1 MFLLDIDMYDYGPP
15 TSAADNQEE
24 SSHERGK
31 KKEKKTPN
39 QEKEPVPDVSPGGIV
54 RHKLDLAFLISAISC

>member
-1 MFLLDIDMYDYGPP
+1 MYDYGPP

-24 SSHERGK
+24 SLMKGE

>member
-1 MFLLDIDMYDYGPP
+1 MDHQPVRP
-15 TSAADNQEE
+15 TTKRSPLMK
-24 SSHERGK
+24 GG